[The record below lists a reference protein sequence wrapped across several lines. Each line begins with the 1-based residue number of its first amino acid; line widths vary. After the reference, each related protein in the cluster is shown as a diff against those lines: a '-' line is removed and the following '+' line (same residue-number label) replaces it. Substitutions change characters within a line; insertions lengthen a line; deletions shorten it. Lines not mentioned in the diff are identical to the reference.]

1 MTLGET
7 IQYYRKRAS
16 LSQEALAERVGVSR
30 QAVSKWELD
39 EATPEVA
46 KLKAL
51 ADAFGITADQLLSGE
66 KPPEQTASGSGLPPQ
81 APPDRGSGNGWEA
94 PGLWGHLGRM
104 VKRYGWLFGVY
115 VALSGLGIAL
125 VGGIARFAFDR
136 MFRVA
141 ANDMFGL
148 GGGWGFSAVDAVGNP
163 IDLPPEVAEELFGSP
178 SFGGV
183 TVLSDMGQI
192 FVTIAT
198 VILAVGIVT
207 AVAGVILAFWLRKK
221 GREVPPESPEN

>member
-7 IQYYRKRAS
+7 IQYYRRRAG

-39 EATPEVA
+39 EATPEVG

-51 ADAFGITADQLLSGE
+51 AGAFNITTDQLLSGE
-66 KPPEQTASGSGLPPQ
+66 KPPEQAPPGSGLPSQ
-81 APPDRGSGNGWEA
+81 TPPGKRSGSGGEA
-94 PGLWGHLGRM
+94 SGVWGHVGRA
-104 VKRYGWLFGVY
+104 VKRNSWLFGVY
-115 VALSGLGIAL
+115 VALGGLGTAL
-125 VGGIARFAFDR
+125 VGGIARFAFSR

-141 ANDMFGL
+141 I
-148 GGGWGFSAVDAVGNP
+148 GGMYGYDWAASAVDATGNP
-163 IDLPPEVAEELFGSP
+163 IDLPPEVAGELFGNS

-183 TVLSDMGQI
+183 TVLSGMGQV

-198 VILAVGIVT
+198 IILVVGILT
-207 AVAGVILAFWLRKK
+207 AVAGGVLALWLYKK
-221 GREVPPESPEN
+221 GRETA